1 MKLISTIL
9 LIFCSSVLLSQ
20 GDSTEVKTFNEVQ
33 IIRPVIPEQPQ
44 RFTTEDIERLQ
55 PLDLGTMLQSIPSVS
70 IKNYGD
76 VGGLKT
82 LSYRG
87 MGAQHN
93 VLMVNGFSVSNAQT
107 GMADYSQVP
116 VENVSYIEHDVF
128 GRSNILPTVGA
139 SMQGNVVSILTK
151 GRQLNYSKQSVLASY
166 GISSFGQHDIF
177 ALYKRKLKKGAF
189 GIDFNQRFYQGD
201 YTYNFKT
208 FGGDVKGVR
217 ENNAYQSSFLN
228 FNYIRTWEKNYV
240 YKVFEVLGGY
250 AHIAN
255 ELPGAVLLY
264 AMSNDE
270 ELNSEKGYV
279 NLSLQSYNKKVKGW
293 SIRSRSYASFQTDNN
308 QYLDPT
314 YFNSAGFIDHRYQ
327 NFTHY
332 YGHYAKAEKGPRY
345 KLNWGGEFENN
356 LLNSNRAD
364 FAAPNRLIGKAL
376 TAGEVKFSKYIVKGS
391 LGARFVLEH
400 NRGNN
405 TWRDPILALTPE
417 LLVDR
422 PFLFRNVGAFVW
434 FQRSFRLPNFNELYY
449 SQIGNIALD
458 PEKVNQLNLGVKWH
472 SKYTVKNA
480 YAQEFNANVFGN
492 LIEDKI
498 LAIPT
503 KNLFIWSMQNIG
515 QVGSLGGD
523 VSYVYRKKFR
533 NNKYMQLNVNYTYQ
547 RVVDLSERG
556 SATFGHQI
564 AYIPEHSANFS
575 GTFEYRN
582 VGMTHSLNY
591 IGARYALN
599 QNIPQNRVDGF
610 LTYDINL
617 SLDLRWNTKL
627 PVRLNAGVK
636 NVGGKN
642 YQYVKSFVLQG
653 RSYYIKLIYE
663 I

>member
-1 MKLISTIL
+1 MKIISTIL
-9 LIFCSSVLLSQ
+9 LIFCSSVLWSQ
-20 GDSTEVKTFNEVQ
+20 DDSTGVKTFNEVQ
-33 IIRPVIPEQPQ
+33 IIRPVIPEEPQ

-55 PLDLGTMLQSIPSVS
+55 PLDLGSMLQSIPSVS

-93 VLMVNGFSVSNAQT
+93 VLMVNGFAVANAQT

-139 SMQGNVVSILTK
+139 ALQGNVVSILTK
-151 GRQLNYSKQSVLASY
+151 GRQLNYTKQSVLASY

-189 GIDFNQRFYQGD
+189 GIDVNQRFYRGN
-201 YTYNFKT
+201 YTYNFQT
-208 FGGDVKGVR
+208 SGIDVEGVR
-217 ENNAYQSSFLN
+217 ENNAYQSSFVN
-228 FNYIRTWEKNYV
+228 FNYIRNWEKNYV
-240 YKVFEVLGGY
+240 YKVFEVFGGY
-250 AHIAN
+250 TNIAN

-264 AMSNDE
+264 AIANDE

-279 NLSLQSYNKKVKGW
+279 NLSYKSYNKRVKAW
-293 SIRSRSYASFQTDNN
+293 NIRSRSYASFQLDKN

-314 YFNSAGFIDHRYQ
+314 YFNAAGFLEHNYQ
-327 NFTHY
+327 NFSHY
-332 YGHYAKAEKGPRY
+332 YGHYAKALKGDRFT
-345 KLNWGGEFENN
+345 LNWGGEFENN
-356 LLNSNRAD
+356 LLNSNRED
-364 FAAPNRLIGKAL
+364 FATPNRLMAKGL
-376 TAGEVKFSKYIVKGS
+376 MAGEVKYTKYIVKGS
-391 LGARFVLEH
+391 LGGRYILEQ

-405 TWRDPILALTPE
+405 TWRNPIFAFTPE
-417 LLVDR
+417 VLVDR
-422 PFLFRNVGAFVW
+422 PFLIGNVGAFLW
-434 FQRSFRLPNFNELYY
+434 YQRSFRLPNFNELYY

-472 SKYTVKNA
+472 SKNSVGNA
-480 YAQEFNANVFGN
+480 YGQEFNANAFGN

-503 KNLFIWSMQNIG
+503 KNLFIWSMQNVG
-515 QVGSLGGD
+515 QVGSIGGD

-533 NNKYMQLNVNYTYQ
+533 NNKFMQLNANYTYQ
-547 RVVDLSERG
+547 RVVDLSEKG
-556 SATFGHQI
+556 SATYRHQI

-582 VGMTHSLNY
+582 FGMTHSLNY

-599 QNIPQNRVDGF
+599 QNIPQNKVAAYM
-610 LTYDINL
+610 TYDINL
-617 SLDLRWNTKL
+617 SLDLRGNSKL
-627 PVRLNAGVK
+627 PLRVNGGIK

-653 RSYYIKLIYE
+653 RSFYLKLIYE